1 MFKRT
6 RLLWLAT
13 CTGGGYNRAVSH
25 ILNRPDS
32 SGSRN
37 RAFRYAGAVERSRI
51 MRIAIDGIPL
61 AEPKTGIGHYTF
73 ELARGLAALAPEHD
87 FELVAHV
94 PIEAAVEDAF
104 DSGAALPSNLRAVH
118 APTNALSKRWWTIG
132 LPLYVQRRGVALF
145 HGTNYKVPLWNR
157 CHTIV
162 TIHDL
167 SLLLHSH
174 THEEELVRRARLR
187 LPATARM
194 ASKIIT
200 DSESVKRE
208 ICEHLRIRPEKI
220 AVVPLAPRRAFRPVG
235 ATVSAA
241 ARRRLGVADDFI
253 LFVGTVEPRKNLL
266 TLVRAF
272 EELTRSTSLRPQ
284 LVIAGKKG
292 WLTEELFALIEQSG
306 LGSRML
312 FTGYISD
319 EDLAALYSSCRVCVY
334 PSLYEGFGLPPLE
347 AMSCGAP
354 VITSRIPVIME
365 TVGDAARLVEPTDVG
380 ALSACIRELWESEA
394 DRRRLSAEGIAH
406 AARFTWER
414 TARLTLDVYEEVLRG
429 AARGERSKRGGANVD
444 LNEAGL

>member
-1 MFKRT
+1 
-6 RLLWLAT
+6 
-13 CTGGGYNRAVSH
+13 
-25 ILNRPDS
+25 
-32 SGSRN
+32 
-37 RAFRYAGAVERSRI
+37 

-73 ELARGLAALAPEHD
+73 ELARGIAALASQHD

-94 PIEAAVEDAF
+94 SIETAIQAAF
-104 DSGAALPSNLRAVH
+104 DTGAPLPANLRAVH
-118 APTNALSKRWWTIG
+118 VPTNSLSKRWWRIG
-132 LPLYVQRRGVALF
+132 LPLYVQRRAVALF

-157 CHTIV
+157 CRTIV

-174 THEEELVRRARLR
+174 THEEELVRRARMR
-187 LPATARM
+187 LPVTARI

-208 ICEHLRIRPEKI
+208 ICEHLRIKPEKI
-220 AVVPLAPRRAFRPVG
+220 AVVPLAPRRAFQPV
-235 ATVSAA
+235 APAESAE
-241 ARRRLGVADDFI
+241 ARRRLRVEDDFI

-272 EELTRSTSLRPQ
+272 DELTRRTNLRPQ

-292 WLTEELFALIEQSG
+292 WLTEELYVLIEESG
-306 LGSRML
+306 LGSRIL
-312 FTGYISD
+312 FTGYVSD

-365 TVGDAARLVEPTDVG
+365 TVGDAALLVEPTNV
-380 ALSACIRELWESEA
+380 RELADGIHGVWENDAE
-394 DRRRLSAEGIAH
+394 RRRLSAGGIAH
-406 AARFTWER
+406 AANFTWER
-414 TARLTLDVYEEVLRG
+414 TARLTLDIYDEVLQG
-429 AARGERSKRGGANVD
+429 ALGGGGRTAS
-444 LNEAGL
+444 A

>member
-1 MFKRT
+1 MVVVCR
-6 RLLWLAT
+6 
-13 CTGGGYNRAVSH
+13 
-25 ILNRPDS
+25 
-32 SGSRN
+32 
-37 RAFRYAGAVERSRI
+37 
-51 MRIAIDGIPL
+51 MRIALDGVPL

-73 ELARGLAALAPEHD
+73 ELARGLAALAPEYD

-94 PIEAAVEDAF
+94 PIETMVEDAF
-104 DSGAALPSNLRAVH
+104 DAALPANLRAVH
-118 APTNALSKRWWTIG
+118 ARVNSLSRRWWTIG
-132 LPLYVQRRGVALF
+132 LPLYVQQNGITLF
-145 HGTNYKVPLWNR
+145 HGTNYKIPLWNR
-157 CHTIV
+157 CRTVV

-174 THEEELVRRARLR
+174 THEAELVRRARRR

-208 ICEHLRIRPEKI
+208 ICEHLKVRPEKI
-220 AVVPLAPRRAFRPVG
+220 AVVPLASRRAFRPV
-235 ATVSAA
+235 AA
-241 ARRRLGVADDFI
+241 AQAAEARRRLGVEEEFL

-272 EELTRSTSLRPQ
+272 EELTRRTALRPQ
-284 LVIAGKKG
+284 LVIAGQKG

-306 LGSRML
+306 LSARIL

-365 TVGDAARLVEPTDVG
+365 TMGDAARLVEPTNV
-380 ALSACIRELWESEA
+380 RELA
-394 DRRRLSAEGIAH
+394 DTIADVCGRAEERARLSAIGIAQ
-406 AARFTWER
+406 AAKFTWER
-414 TARLTLDVYEEVLRG
+414 TARLTLDVYRELLPATGKPGVTSR
-429 AARGERSKRGGANVD
+429 A
-444 LNEAGL
+444 

>member
-1 MFKRT
+1 
-6 RLLWLAT
+6 
-13 CTGGGYNRAVSH
+13 
-25 ILNRPDS
+25 
-32 SGSRN
+32 
-37 RAFRYAGAVERSRI
+37 

-73 ELARGLAALAPEHD
+73 ELARGLASLAPAHE

-94 PIEAAVEDAF
+94 NVEPAVESAFEGDDARP
-104 DSGAALPSNLRAVH
+104 ANLSAVH
-118 APTNALSKRWWTIG
+118 APVNALSKRWWTIG

-145 HGTNYKVPLWNR
+145 HGTNYKIPLWNR
-157 CHTIV
+157 CRTIV

-208 ICEHLRIRPEKI
+208 ICEHLNVKPEKI
-220 AVVPLAPRRAFRPVG
+220 AVVPLAPRRAFRPVN
-235 ATVSAA
+235 APEVVAS
-241 ARRRLGVADDFI
+241 ARRRLGVEDDFI

-272 EELTRSTSLRPQ
+272 EELTRRRDFHAQ
-284 LVIAGKKG
+284 LVIAGQKG

-306 LGSRML
+306 LGRRIL

-365 TVGDAARLVEPTDVG
+365 TVGEAARLVEPTDVR
-380 ALSACIRELWESEA
+380 ALADCLHELWGDEA
-394 DRRRLSAEGIAH
+394 ERRRLSAEGIAH

-414 TARLTLDVYEEVLRG
+414 TARLTLDVYEEVLQG
-429 AARGERSKRGGANVD
+429 AAGLAAN
-444 LNEAGL
+444 A

>member
-1 MFKRT
+1 
-6 RLLWLAT
+6 
-13 CTGGGYNRAVSH
+13 
-25 ILNRPDS
+25 
-32 SGSRN
+32 
-37 RAFRYAGAVERSRI
+37 

-73 ELARGLAALAPEHD
+73 ELARGLAALAPEDD

-94 PIEAAVEDAF
+94 PIQTALDAAF
-104 DSGAALPSNLRAVH
+104 DADSPLPANLRAVH
-118 APTNALSKRWWTIG
+118 APVNNLSKRWWTIG

-157 CHTIV
+157 CRTIV

-220 AVVPLAPRRAFRPVG
+220 AVVPLAPRRAFRPV
-235 ATVSAA
+235 AA
-241 ARRRLGVADDFI
+241 AEAASARRRLGVEDDFL

-266 TLVRAF
+266 TLVRALD
-272 EELTRSTSLRPQ
+272 ELTRRTSLMRPQ

-292 WLTEELFALIEQSG
+292 WLTEELYALVEQSG
-306 LGSRML
+306 LSARIL

-365 TVGDAARLVEPTDVG
+365 TVGDAARLVEPTDVREL
-380 ALSACIRELWESEA
+380 ADCIHGLWESEA
-394 DRRRLSAEGIAH
+394 ERRRLSAEGIAH
-406 AARFTWER
+406 ASRFTWER
-414 TARLTLDVYEEVLRG
+414 TARLTLDVYDEVLQR
-429 AARGERSKRGGANVD
+429 AAGVPRTARA
-444 LNEAGL
+444 

>member
-1 MFKRT
+1 V
-6 RLLWLAT
+6 RLI
-13 CTGGGYNRAVSH
+13 V
-25 ILNRPDS
+25 
-32 SGSRN
+32 
-37 RAFRYAGAVERSRI
+37 RS

-94 PIEAAVEDAF
+94 PIEAAVESTF
-104 DSGAALPSNLRAVH
+104 DSVPLPANLRAVH

-157 CHTIV
+157 CRTIV

-220 AVVPLAPRRAFRPVG
+220 AVVPLAPRRAFRPV
-235 ATVSAA
+235 ATADSAS
-241 ARRRLGVADDFI
+241 ARLRLGVADEFI
-253 LFVGTVEPRKNLL
+253 LFVGTVEPRKNLV

-272 EELTRSTSLRPQ
+272 EELTRRTELRPQ
-284 LVIAGKKG
+284 LVIAGQKG
-292 WLTEELFALIEQSG
+292 WLTDELFALIEQSG
-306 LGSRML
+306 LGPRIL
-312 FTGYISD
+312 FTGYIPD

-365 TVGDAARLVEPTDVG
+365 TVGDAARLVEPTNV
-380 ALSACIRELWESEA
+380 RELA
-394 DRRRLSAEGIAH
+394 DSIHGLWTSDAERRRLSTDGIAH
-406 AARFTWER
+406 AAGFTWER
-414 TARLTLDVYEEVLRG
+414 TARLTLDVYDEVLQSATG
-429 AARGERSKRGGANVD
+429 VRSVAN
-444 LNEAGL
+444 A

>member
-1 MFKRT
+1 
-6 RLLWLAT
+6 
-13 CTGGGYNRAVSH
+13 
-25 ILNRPDS
+25 
-32 SGSRN
+32 
-37 RAFRYAGAVERSRI
+37 

-73 ELARGLAALAPEHD
+73 ELARGLAALAPQHD

-94 PIEAAVEDAF
+94 AIDEAVRSAF
-104 DSGAALPSNLRAVH
+104 DADAPLPANLRAVH
-118 APTNALSKRWWTIG
+118 APINALSRRWWTIG

-145 HGTNYKVPLWNR
+145 HGTNYKVPLWKR

-174 THEEELVRRARLR
+174 THKEELVRRARLR

-208 ICEHLRIRPEKI
+208 ICEHLRIRLEKI
-220 AVVPLAPRRAFRPVG
+220 VVVPLAPRRAFRPVG
-235 ATVSAA
+235 ATASAE
-241 ARRRLGVADDFI
+241 ARRRLGVEDDFI

-272 EELTRSTSLRPQ
+272 DELTQCTSLRPQ
-284 LVIAGKKG
+284 LVIAGQKG
-292 WLTEELFALIEQSG
+292 WLTEELFALVEKSG
-306 LGSRML
+306 LGSRIL
-312 FTGYISD
+312 FTGYVSD
-319 EDLAALYSSCRVCVY
+319 EDLAALYSSCRVSVY

-365 TVGDAARLVEPTDVG
+365 TVGDAAHLVEPTNV
-380 ALSACIRELWESEA
+380 RELTDGIRALWENDEE
-394 DRRRLSAEGIAH
+394 RRRLSADGLAH
-406 AARFTWER
+406 ASRFTWER

-429 AARGERSKRGGANVD
+429 AAAGGGRAAN
-444 LNEAGL
+444 A

>member
-1 MFKRT
+1 
-6 RLLWLAT
+6 
-13 CTGGGYNRAVSH
+13 
-25 ILNRPDS
+25 
-32 SGSRN
+32 
-37 RAFRYAGAVERSRI
+37 

-73 ELARGLAALAPEHD
+73 ELARGLAALVPEHD

-94 PIEAAVEDAF
+94 PIESAFAEAFAAEPPPA
-104 DSGAALPSNLRAVH
+104 NLRAVY
-118 APTNALSKRWWTIG
+118 APVNSLSRRWWTIG
-132 LPLYVQRRGVALF
+132 LPLYVQRRGVTLF
-145 HGTNYKVPLWNR
+145 HGTNYKIPLWNR
-157 CHTIV
+157 CRTVV

-167 SLLLHSH
+167 SLLLHAH

-187 LPATARM
+187 LPAAARM

-208 ICEHLRIRPEKI
+208 ICAHLGTRPEKI
-220 AVVPLAPRRAFRPVG
+220 AVVPLAPRRAFRPVNEDE
-235 ATVSAA
+235 SAA
-241 ARRRLGVADDFI
+241 ARRRLGVEDDFI

-272 EELTRSTSLRPQ
+272 AELVGRTPLRPQ
-284 LVIAGKKG
+284 LVIAGQKG
-292 WLTEELFALIEQSG
+292 WLTDELFALVEQSG
-306 LGSRML
+306 LGSRIL

-319 EDLAALYSSCRVCVY
+319 EDLAALYSSCRVSVY

-365 TVGDAARLVEPTDVG
+365 TVGDAARLCTPTDVG
-380 ALSACIRELWESEA
+380 ELCDLIQELWTNEEE
-394 DRRRLSAEGIAH
+394 RRRLSAAGRAH

-414 TARLTLDVYEEVLRG
+414 TARLTLDVYEEVLHGTGLLRRG
-429 AARGERSKRGGANVD
+429 ANA
-444 LNEAGL
+444 

>member
-1 MFKRT
+1 
-6 RLLWLAT
+6 
-13 CTGGGYNRAVSH
+13 
-25 ILNRPDS
+25 
-32 SGSRN
+32 
-37 RAFRYAGAVERSRI
+37 

-94 PIEAAVEDAF
+94 PIETVVEGGFDAAP
-104 DSGAALPSNLRAVH
+104 LPANLRAVH
-118 APTNALSKRWWTIG
+118 APVNSLSRRWWTIG
-132 LPLYVQRRGVALF
+132 LPLYVQRHGITLF
-145 HGTNYKVPLWNR
+145 HGTNYKVPLWHR
-157 CHTIV
+157 CRTIV

-208 ICEHLRIRPEKI
+208 ICEHLRIKPEKI

-235 ATVSAA
+235 ARESAS
-241 ARRRLGVADDFI
+241 ARRRLGVEDDFI

-272 EELTRSTSLRPQ
+272 EELTRSTNLRPQ

-292 WLTEELFALIEQSG
+292 WLTEELFALVELSG
-306 LGSRML
+306 LSQRML

-365 TVGDAARLVEPTDVG
+365 TVGDAARLVEPTDVRELTT
-380 ALSACIRELWESEA
+380 AIRELWENEA
-394 DRRRLSAEGIAH
+394 ERRRLSADGVAH
-406 AARFTWER
+406 AANFTWER
-414 TARLTLDVYEEVLRG
+414 TARLTLDVYQEVLPG
-429 AARGERSKRGGANVD
+429 AAGAGGGAGGGEGRATN
-444 LNEAGL
+444 A

>member
-1 MFKRT
+1 
-6 RLLWLAT
+6 
-13 CTGGGYNRAVSH
+13 
-25 ILNRPDS
+25 
-32 SGSRN
+32 
-37 RAFRYAGAVERSRI
+37 

-94 PIEAAVEDAF
+94 PIEAAFASAF
-104 DSGAALPSNLRAVH
+104 DGVKPPANLRAVH
-118 APTNALSKRWWTIG
+118 APVNSVSRRWWTIG
-132 LPLYVQRRGVALF
+132 LPLYVQRSGITLF

-157 CHTIV
+157 CRTIV

-167 SLLLHSH
+167 SLLLYSH
-174 THEEELVRRARLR
+174 THEEELVRRSRLR

-220 AVVPLAPRRAFRPVG
+220 AVVPLAPRRAFRPV
-235 ATVSAA
+235 AA
-241 ARRRLGVADDFI
+241 APAAAVRRRLGVQEDFI

-272 EELTRSTSLRPQ
+272 EQLTERTSLRPQ
-284 LVIAGKKG
+284 LVIAGQKG

-306 LGSRML
+306 LGQRIL

-365 TVGDAARLVEPTDVG
+365 TVGDAALLVEPTDVR
-380 ALSACIRELWESEA
+380 ALADCLRALWESEEE
-394 DRRRLSAEGIAH
+394 RRRLSADGIRH
-406 AARFTWER
+406 AADFTWER
-414 TARLTLDVYEEVLRG
+414 TARLTLEVYDEVLQRAAG
-429 AARGERSKRGGANVD
+429 LPRAARA
-444 LNEAGL
+444 

>member
-1 MFKRT
+1 
-6 RLLWLAT
+6 
-13 CTGGGYNRAVSH
+13 
-25 ILNRPDS
+25 
-32 SGSRN
+32 
-37 RAFRYAGAVERSRI
+37 

-73 ELARGLAALAPEHD
+73 ELARGLATLAPGHD

-94 PIEAAVEDAF
+94 PIETAVESAF
-104 DSGAALPSNLRAVH
+104 DADRPLPDNLRAVH
-118 APTNALSKRWWTIG
+118 APTNSLSKRWWTIG

-145 HGTNYKVPLWNR
+145 HGTNYKIPLWNR
-157 CHTIV
+157 CRTIV

-167 SLLLHSH
+167 SLLLHSR

-200 DSESVKRE
+200 DSESVKGE
-208 ICEHLRIRPEKI
+208 ICEHLRVRPEKI
-220 AVVPLAPRRAFRPVG
+220 AVVPLAPRRAFRPV
-235 ATVSAA
+235 AEAEAVQ
-241 ARRRLGVADDFI
+241 ARRRLGVEDDFL

-272 EELTRSTSLRPQ
+272 EELMRHTSLRPQ

-292 WLTEELFALIEQSG
+292 WLTEELFALIEHSG

-319 EDLAALYSSCRVCVY
+319 ADLAALYSSCRVCVY

-365 TVGDAARLVEPTDVG
+365 TVGNAARLVEPTDV
-380 ALSACIRELWESEA
+380 RELA
-394 DRRRLSAEGIAH
+394 DNIHALWTNDAERLQLSTGGIAH
-406 AARFTWER
+406 AAHFTWER
-414 TARLTLDVYEEVLRG
+414 TARLTLDVYEEVLQG
-429 AARGERSKRGGANVD
+429 AEGVPRVARA
-444 LNEAGL
+444 

>member
-1 MFKRT
+1 
-6 RLLWLAT
+6 
-13 CTGGGYNRAVSH
+13 
-25 ILNRPDS
+25 
-32 SGSRN
+32 
-37 RAFRYAGAVERSRI
+37 

-94 PIEAAVEDAF
+94 PIETAVESAF
-104 DSGAALPSNLRAVH
+104 DAGRPLPDNLRAVH
-118 APTNALSKRWWTIG
+118 APTNSLSKRWWTIG

-145 HGTNYKVPLWNR
+145 HGTNYKIPLWNR
-157 CHTIV
+157 CRTVV

-167 SLLLHSH
+167 SLLLHSR

-208 ICEHLRIRPEKI
+208 ICEHLRVRPEKI
-220 AVVPLAPRRAFRPVG
+220 AVVPLAPRRAFRPV
-235 ATVSAA
+235 ARAEAA
-241 ARRRLGVADDFI
+241 EARRRLGVEEDFL

-272 EELTRSTSLRPQ
+272 EELTRHTELRPQ

-365 TVGDAARLVEPTDVG
+365 TVGEAARLVEPTDVREL
-380 ALSACIRELWESEA
+380 ADNIHELWANDAERLQLSAG
-394 DRRRLSAEGIAH
+394 GIAH
-406 AARFTWER
+406 AAHFTWER
-414 TARLTLDVYEEVLRG
+414 TARLTLDVYEEVLQG
-429 AARGERSKRGGANVD
+429 AEGVRRAAN
-444 LNEAGL
+444 A

>member
-1 MFKRT
+1 
-6 RLLWLAT
+6 
-13 CTGGGYNRAVSH
+13 
-25 ILNRPDS
+25 
-32 SGSRN
+32 
-37 RAFRYAGAVERSRI
+37 

-94 PIEAAVEDAF
+94 PIQTEIDAAF
-104 DSGAALPSNLRAVH
+104 DADRPLPANLRAVH
-118 APTNALSKRWWTIG
+118 APVNSLSRRWWTIG
-132 LPLYVQRRGVALF
+132 LPLYVQRRGVILF
-145 HGTNYKVPLWNR
+145 HGTNYKIPLWNR
-157 CHTIV
+157 CRTIV

-174 THEEELVRRARLR
+174 THQEELVRRARLR

-220 AVVPLAPRRAFRPVG
+220 AVVPLAPRRAFRPV
-235 ATVSAA
+235 AEAEAA
-241 ARRRLGVADDFI
+241 SARRRLGVEDDFL

-272 EELTRSTSLRPQ
+272 DELTRRTSLRPQ

-292 WLTEELFALIEQSG
+292 WLTEELYALVEQSG
-306 LGSRML
+306 LSPRIL

-319 EDLAALYSSCRVCVY
+319 EDLAALYSSCRVCAY

-365 TVGDAARLVEPTDVG
+365 TVGDAARLVEPTDV
-380 ALSACIRELWESEA
+380 RELADCIHGLLTSEA
-394 DRRRLSAEGIAH
+394 ERRRLSAEGIAH
-406 AARFTWER
+406 ASRFTWER
-414 TARLTLDVYEEVLRG
+414 TARLTLDVYDEVLQG
-429 AARGERSKRGGANVD
+429 AAGVPRLLAN
-444 LNEAGL
+444 A

>member
-1 MFKRT
+1 
-6 RLLWLAT
+6 
-13 CTGGGYNRAVSH
+13 
-25 ILNRPDS
+25 
-32 SGSRN
+32 
-37 RAFRYAGAVERSRI
+37 

-73 ELARGLAALAPEHD
+73 ELARGIAALAPEHD

-94 PIEAAVEDAF
+94 PIEEAVESAF
-104 DSGAALPSNLRAVH
+104 AADVPPANLRAVH
-118 APTNALSKRWWTIG
+118 ALTGSLSRRWWTIG

-145 HGTNYKVPLWNR
+145 HGTNYKIPLWNR
-157 CHTIV
+157 CRTIV

-167 SLLLHSH
+167 SLLLHTH

-187 LPATARM
+187 LPAVARM

-208 ICEHLRIRPEKI
+208 ICEHLGARPEKI
-220 AVVPLAPRRAFRPVG
+220 AVVPLAPRRAFCPV
-235 ATVSAA
+235 APDESAA
-241 ARRRLGVADDFI
+241 ARRRLGVEDDFI

-272 EELTRSTSLRPQ
+272 AELVRRTHLRPQ
-284 LVIAGKKG
+284 LVIAGQKG
-292 WLTEELFALIEQSG
+292 WLTDELFALVEQSG
-306 LGSRML
+306 LGARIL

-319 EDLAALYSSCRVCVY
+319 ADLAALYSSCRVSVY

-365 TVGDAARLVEPTDVG
+365 TVGDAARLVQPTDVRE
-380 ALSACIRELWESEA
+380 LCDCIQALWESEA
-394 DRRRLSAEGIAH
+394 ERSRLSAEGRAH

-414 TARLTLDVYEEVLRG
+414 TARLTLDVYDEVLQG
-429 AARGERSKRGGANVD
+429 AAGARR
-444 LNEAGL
+444 EANA

>member
-1 MFKRT
+1 
-6 RLLWLAT
+6 
-13 CTGGGYNRAVSH
+13 
-25 ILNRPDS
+25 
-32 SGSRN
+32 
-37 RAFRYAGAVERSRI
+37 
-51 MRIAIDGIPL
+51 MRIAIDGLPL
-61 AEPKTGIGHYTF
+61 AKPKTGIGHYTF
-73 ELARGLAALAPEHD
+73 ELAHGLAALAPEHD
-87 FELVAHV
+87 FELVAHA
-94 PIEAAVEDAF
+94 PIEQAFEAAF
-104 DSGAALPSNLRAVH
+104 DAAPPPANLHVVH
-118 APTNALSKRWWTIG
+118 APANALSKRWWTIG
-132 LPLYVQRRGVALF
+132 LPLYVQRRGITLF

-208 ICEHLRIRPEKI
+208 ICEHLRIKPDKI
-220 AVVPLAPRRAFRPVG
+220 AVVPLAPRRAFRPV
-235 ATVSAA
+235 AA
-241 ARRRLGVADDFI
+241 AASAQARLRLGVADDFI

-272 EELTRSTSLRPQ
+272 EELTRRTNLSAQ
-284 LVIAGKKG
+284 LVIAGQKG
-292 WLTEELFALIEQSG
+292 WLTEELFALVEQSG
-306 LGSRML
+306 LSSRIL

-365 TVGDAARLVEPTDVG
+365 TVGDAAQLVEPTDVRG
-380 ALSACIRELWESEA
+380 LADCIHGLWTSDAE
-394 DRRRLSAEGIAH
+394 RRRLATDGIAH
-406 AARFTWER
+406 ASRFTWER
-414 TARLTLDVYEEVLRG
+414 TARLTLDVYEEVLQDATASRV
-429 AARGERSKRGGANVD
+429 AN
-444 LNEAGL
+444 A